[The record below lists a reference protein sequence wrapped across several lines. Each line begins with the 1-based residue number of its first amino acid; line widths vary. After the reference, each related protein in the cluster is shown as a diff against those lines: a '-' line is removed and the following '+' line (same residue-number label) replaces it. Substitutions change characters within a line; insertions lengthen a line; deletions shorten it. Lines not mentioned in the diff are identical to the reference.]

1 MSSGIRLTGEEM
13 RYIAL
18 FENVTGA
25 AARDCVI
32 DEKADRIIFVVNPG
46 DIGLAIG
53 KKGSRIKLLN
63 KMVSKDV
70 EVVEYAETPE
80 VFIRNS
86 LSPAKVR
93 ELRIIDRPDG
103 RRVAV
108 ANIEPRDKGVAI
120 GKNGRNAERTRLF
133 AKRYFKI
140 EDVVIT

>member
-1 MSSGIRLTGEEM
+1 MSSGIKLTGEEM

-25 AARDCVI
+25 TARDCVI
-32 DEKADRIIFVVNPG
+32 DEKVDRIIFVVNPG

-133 AKRYFKI
+133 AKRYFQI